1 MGIRFTSG
9 RNHTFQGMF
18 IQHVLTLIFI
28 YLNQR
33 KIILYHGDPKY
44 IITYNKYK
52 KYNTF
57 YVFLMRKNLYMYMR
71 RISTSVFVAFLD
83 VLNVNVDDYIVMS
96 FYIQFMF
103 VEETGDRKSFLVKDE
118 THEYDIC

>member
-1 MGIRFTSG
+1 
-9 RNHTFQGMF
+9 
-18 IQHVLTLIFI
+18 
-28 YLNQR
+28 
-33 KIILYHGDPKY
+33 
-44 IITYNKYK
+44 
-52 KYNTF
+52 
-57 YVFLMRKNLYMYMR
+57 MYMR

-118 THEYDIC
+118 THEYDMC

>member
-1 MGIRFTSG
+1 
-9 RNHTFQGMF
+9 
-18 IQHVLTLIFI
+18 
-28 YLNQR
+28 
-33 KIILYHGDPKY
+33 
-44 IITYNKYK
+44 
-52 KYNTF
+52 
-57 YVFLMRKNLYMYMR
+57 MRKNLYMYMR